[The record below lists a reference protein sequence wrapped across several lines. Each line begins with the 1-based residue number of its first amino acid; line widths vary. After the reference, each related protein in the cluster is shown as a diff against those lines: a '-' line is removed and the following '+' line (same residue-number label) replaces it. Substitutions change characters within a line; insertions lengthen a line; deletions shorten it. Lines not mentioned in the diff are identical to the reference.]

1 MEETKVIWHLKQ
13 WEKIEM
19 VVRRHWIVYIQLAF
33 YSLLWFSATSTLIW
47 FFWINSFFINITLVL
62 FWMTFLL
69 FLYIEWLNHEL
80 DLFIITNTRIIWV
93 EQVSFLDR
101 TVSECHLAQVQE
113 VNAKTKWLLSNLLNY
128 WTLLIQTAWN
138 ASNFEVTYA
147 PDVMNTSRKIL
158 NIVDT
163 YRWDGSLK
171 ERLKETEKEAV

>member
-1 MEETKVIWHLKQ
+1 MWVIWNLKE
-13 WEKIEM
+13 WENIEM
-19 VVRRHWIVYIQLAF
+19 VVRRHWIVYIQLWIYAF
-33 YSLLWFSATSTLIW
+33 LWISVSSTLLG
-47 FFWINSFFINITLVL
+47 FFWLQFWLIIILCI
-62 FWMTFLL
+62 FWMMFLL

-93 EQVSFLDR
+93 EQISFLNR
-101 TVSECHLAQVQE
+101 TISECHLAQVQE
-113 VNAKTKWLLSNLLNY
+113 VNAKTKWLLSNLLNF

-147 PDVMNTSRKIL
+147 PDVINTSRKIL

-171 ERLKETEKEAV
+171 QRLRDTEKEEA

>member
-1 MEETKVIWHLKQ
+1 MWAIWHLKE
-13 WEKIEM
+13 WENIEM
-19 VVRRHWIVYIQLAF
+19 VVRRHWIVYIQLWIYAF
-33 YSLLWFSATSTLIW
+33 LWISVSSTLLG
-47 FFWINSFFINITLVL
+47 FFWLQFWLIIILCV
-62 FWMTFLL
+62 FWMMFLL

-93 EQVSFLDR
+93 EQISFLNR
-101 TVSECHLAQVQE
+101 TISECHLAQVQE
-113 VNAKTKWLLSNLLNY
+113 VNAKTKWLLSNLLNF

-147 PDVMNTSRKIL
+147 PDVINTSRKIL

-171 ERLKETEKEAV
+171 QRLRDEQKEEA